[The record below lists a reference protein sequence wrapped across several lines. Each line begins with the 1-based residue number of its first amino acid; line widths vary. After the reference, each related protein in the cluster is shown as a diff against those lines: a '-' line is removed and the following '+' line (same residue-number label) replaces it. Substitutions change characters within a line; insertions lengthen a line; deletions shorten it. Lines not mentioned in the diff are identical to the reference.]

1 MRILLIRHGQTDWN
15 IQDKVQGSSDIPLN
29 ETGIQQAYATKD
41 MLKNYTFDIVISS
54 PLIRA
59 CQTADIV
66 CEGRENVII
75 TDYRIS
81 ERDFGKFEGVS
92 YRQNME
98 YKKGAWSLNMDDQL
112 STVEAYPLFYERIA
126 GFLDDIIR
134 KHYGKD
140 ILLVAHGG
148 VSIAV
153 GQYFRGIPQSGKVHD
168 YILDNCEIAE
178 YSEDDINKKYD

>member
-41 MLKNYTFDIVISS
+41 MLKDYVFDIVISS

-59 CQTADIV
+59 YQTADIV
-66 CEGRENVII
+66 CEGRENVIV
-75 TDYRIS
+75 TDGRIS

-92 YRQNME
+92 YKQNME
-98 YKKGAWSLNMDDQL
+98 YRKGAWSLKMDEQL
-112 STVEAYPLFYERIA
+112 DTVEAYPLFYKRVE
-126 GFLDDIIR
+126 GFLDEIL
-134 KHYGKD
+134 KVHYGKD

-153 GQYFRGIPQSGKVHD
+153 GQYFRGIPQSGLVHE

-178 YSEDDINKKYD
+178 YSEVDINKKL

>member
-15 IQDKVQGSSDIPLN
+15 IQDRVQGSSDIPLN

-41 MLKNYTFDIVISS
+41 MLKEYKFDVVISS

-59 CQTADIV
+59 KQTASIV
-66 CEGRENVII
+66 CEDRNNIII
-75 TDYRIS
+75 TDCRLA

-92 YRQNME
+92 YKQNME
-98 YKKGAWSLNMDDQL
+98 YKKGAWSLNMDEQL
-112 STVEAYPLFYERIA
+112 STVEAYPLFYERVA
-126 GFLDDIIR
+126 GFLDEILR
-134 KHYGKD
+134 KHCDKD

-153 GQYFRGIPQSGKVHD
+153 GQYFRGIPQNGRVHD
-168 YILDNCEIAE
+168 YLLDNCEIAE
-178 YSEDDINKKYD
+178 YREVDINKKL